1 MEAAA
6 LTQVRDYLAS
16 IRHLSDHTRK
26 EYRRDLS
33 RLTGHCDRRGK
44 MRWGDLLP
52 EDIQALI
59 VSLHRRGAGSRSMQ
73 RLLSSV
79 RSFYRFLERIEA
91 VPASPVQGIQI
102 PRTKRKLPGTL
113 DVDQAAA
120 FVRAPG
126 DGPLAARDRAIV
138 ELMYSSGLRLSET
151 VGLDLAD
158 LDLDQSLA
166 RVSGKGNKQRQV
178 PIGRHAAQ
186 ALREWFL
193 ARGQLAA
200 PDEQAVFVGKRGGR
214 LGPRAIQHRFRKLA
228 QAQGIGKRVHPH
240 MLRHS
245 FASHLLESSGD
256 LRAVQELL
264 GHSDIGTTQIYTHLD
279 FQHLAKVYDRA
290 HPRAR
295 KR

>member
-6 LTQVRDYLAS
+6 LAQVRDYLAS
-16 IRHLSDHTRK
+16 IRHLSDHTRR

-79 RSFYRFLERIEA
+79 RSFYRFLERVEA

-102 PRTKRKLPGTL
+102 PRTQRKLPGTL

-126 DGPLAARDRAIV
+126 DGTLAARDRAIV

-151 VGLDLAD
+151 VSLDLAD

-193 ARGQLAA
+193 ARGELAA
-200 PDEQAVFVGKRGGR
+200 HDEQAVFVGKRGGR